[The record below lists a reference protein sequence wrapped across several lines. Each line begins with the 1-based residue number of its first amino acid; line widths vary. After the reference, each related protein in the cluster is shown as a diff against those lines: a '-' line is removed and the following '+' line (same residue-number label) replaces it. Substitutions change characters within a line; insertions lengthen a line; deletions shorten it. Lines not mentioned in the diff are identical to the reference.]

1 MVQRGTTKKRAPNQ
15 SLTLKCPV
23 RHCGESLDVTWC
35 KLLAP
40 NHCDRI
46 KETENIEITQDNN
59 TEYRKDQL
67 ISYLTFKQISVYDDG
82 LYRCELTGSHHRYD
96 QISHTINI
104 SVSDNSKGVED
115 LDSTSAEFLRP
126 ADDEAVTWRPY
137 LFICAGI
144 ALLVATLTAVAYL
157 RFYNCKG
164 IWINKPAK
172 EMSTHMIP
180 DLPKSPPSTPVLQAH
195 FSILN
200 DLYSPSSV
208 GTQPAPPCLITNGN
222 QPLANSTSQGSDSVV
237 YTALNHK
244 QSGKPARK
252 QHIATK
258 QESSYATISVF

>member
-1 MVQRGTTKKRAPNQ
+1 KQLLPESFRKGTTKKRAPNQ

-104 SVSDNSKGVED
+104 SVSGIIFSKN
-115 LDSTSAEFLRP
+115 A
-126 ADDEAVTWRPY
+126 AA
-137 LFICAGI
+137 
-144 ALLVATLTAVAYL
+144 
-157 RFYNCKG
+157 FY
-164 IWINKPAK
+164 
-172 EMSTHMIP
+172 
-180 DLPKSPPSTPVLQAH
+180 SPPSTPVLQAH